1 MSAEQESRSLWAER
15 LEVVA
20 ELASLINTTF
30 DLDEIF
36 RTAILKIKQVLE
48 FRRASVVL
56 VAYDRETY
64 YLHTL
69 YDAAQG
75 GFVKEEGTFPIEQ
88 GLTGKAIRTGEAI
101 LVNEFVGTDGIR
113 TGGEK
118 KVAALIVPLHVGDEV
133 IGTLNFGAQESV
145 TFSEDDLEL
154 ASLLGR
160 QLATSLYYSRLLA
173 TIQAQ
178 REALERE
185 HTRVR
190 SERSRL
196 EALIDASDA
205 AIMMVSDEQVAYAN
219 RAMAELLGLPQEV
232 IVGGSLQQVNSVL
245 ARSFADPKALTT
257 QIAALQ
263 SGGAPLRD
271 RVEFEFP
278 RRLICQRTVA
288 TVRGAEDEVLGQI
301 VVYRD
306 VTTEAEAEAS
316 KSEFVSLVSHEL
328 RTPLTSVK
336 TSLNL
341 LTRGAA
347 GAVSE
352 GTQELLEIAL
362 RNLDRLIRLVDDL
375 LDLSRIES
383 GRVVTKLE
391 PIAVD
396 EAAARAIDAV
406 QAFAEEQGVTIELEE
421 SDPETRVVADADRLQ
436 QVIVNLLSNAV
447 KFSPAAGRVRLSW
460 WRQGEQAVLRITDEG
475 PGIPADQLEGIFERF
490 RQLEP
495 SATRLHG
502 GAGLGLAISRAIV
515 EQFGGDVWAE
525 SEEGIG
531 SRFFV
536 RLRLAYGE
544 PSTGEAAART
554 RAGPKRALLLERDRD
569 LKRLTRAQFE
579 AEGWEV
585 LEAARGEEA
594 LETIARQSVDLIVA
608 GLELEDMHGL
618 EFLQRLR
625 GAPAGVDVP
634 ALLTGPGG
642 DLNQAIAYGADGW
655 MVGDADALVAEA
667 ARLVSSRRRRVVLLI
682 EDDPTVRMA
691 VARAL
696 RRAGYACVE
705 VASGA
710 RGAEFARQRAP
721 DLLLTDIEVPGKDGL
736 EVLREFREDPRLL
749 DVPAVVLSGQH
760 SAETLET
767 VQSLRAQ
774 VVGKPFSPETVV
786 REVERL
792 IGTGSG
798 AGR

>member
-1 MSAEQESRSLWAER
+1 MSPEQESHSLWAER

-36 RTAILKIKQVLE
+36 RTAILEIRQVLQ

-56 VAYDRETY
+56 VSYDLETY
-64 YLHTL
+64 HLHTL
-69 YDAAQG
+69 YDAALG
-75 GFVKEEGTFPIEQ
+75 GFVKEEGSFPIGQ
-88 GLTGKAIRTGEAI
+88 GLTGRAIQTGEAI
-101 LVNEFVGTDGIR
+101 RVDAFEGTEGIR
-113 TGGEK
+113 VGSERD
-118 KVAALIVPLHVGDEV
+118 VSALIVPLRVGDEV
-133 IGTLNFGAQESV
+133 IGTLNFGAEESA
-145 TFSEDDLEL
+145 TYSDEDLEL
-154 ASLLGR
+154 AVLLGR
-160 QLATSLYYSRLLA
+160 QIATSLYYSRLLA
-173 TIQAQ
+173 TIQSQ

-185 HTRVR
+185 HVRVQ

-196 EALIDASDA
+196 EALIDANDA
-205 AIMMVSDEQVAYAN
+205 AILMVSDDRVAYAN
-219 RAMAELLGLPQEV
+219 REMAELLGLPQEV
-232 IVGGSLQQVNSVL
+232 IVGSSLDTVNGVL
-245 ARSFADPKALTT
+245 ARSFANPKALTT

-278 RRLICQRTVA
+278 RKLICQRTVA
-288 TVRGAEDEVLGQI
+288 TVRGAEGEVLGQI

-306 VTTEAEAEAS
+306 VTSEAEAEAS
-316 KSEFVSLVSHEL
+316 KSEFVSVVSHEL

-347 GAVSE
+347 GEVSE
-352 GTQELLEIAL
+352 GTQDLLEIAL

-406 QAFAEEQGVTIELEE
+406 QAFAQEQGITIEVEE
-421 SDPETRVVADADRLQ
+421 SNPETLVVADADRLQ

-447 KFSPAAGRVRLSW
+447 KFSPSGGRVRLSW
-460 WRQGEQAVLRITDEG
+460 WRQSEKAVLRITDEG
-475 PGIPADQLEGIFERF
+475 PGIPAGQLEGIFEKF
-490 RQLEP
+490 RQLER
-495 SATRLHG
+495 SATRSHG
-502 GAGLGLAISRAIV
+502 GAGLGLAICRAIV
-515 EQFGGDVWAE
+515 EQFGGDLWAE
-525 SEEGIG
+525 SEEGAG

-544 PSTGEAAART
+544 PRVEAVAQRVP
-554 RAGPKRALLLERDRD
+554 AGPKRALLLERDPD
-569 LKRLTRAQFE
+569 LKRLLRTQFE

-585 LEAARGEEA
+585 SDTARGEEV
-594 LETIARQSVDLIVA
+594 LETVGAERVDLIVA

-625 GAPAGVDVP
+625 STPASVDIP
-634 ALLTGPGG
+634 ALLSGPGG

-655 MVGDADALVAEA
+655 MVGDADALVSEA
-667 ARLVSSRRRRVVLLI
+667 ARLISGPRRRVILLI
-682 EDDPTVRMA
+682 EDDPAVRMA
-691 VARAL
+691 VARGL
-696 RRAGYACVE
+696 RRAGFACLE

-710 RGAEFARQRAP
+710 RGVEFARQRPP
-721 DLLLTDIEVPGKDGL
+721 DLLLTDMEVPEKDGL
-736 EVLREFREDPRLL
+736 EVLREFRGDPRLA
-749 DVPAVVLSGQH
+749 DVPAIVISGHH
-760 SAETLET
+760 SAKTLESIR
-767 VQSLRAQ
+767 SLRAQ
-774 VVGKPFSPETVV
+774 VVGKPFSPATVV

-792 IGTGSG
+792 IGTRAA
-798 AGR
+798 AG